1 MPIIHNADIPI
12 KETLKKFPL
21 KKKVQCRVLHVDP
34 SRQRLIL
41 TMKKSLLNTK
51 LPIVSSYKDLQNSLV
66 TIGVIVSIQDY
77 GLLVKLFGNLCGLVP
92 KSEIG
97 LLQNVLTANVK
108 NQLQQ
113 MFHIGQTVSCQVLN
127 FDEDQKKITLS
138 LKVINQQVLI

>member
-66 TIGVIVSIQDY
+66 TIQDY

-97 LLQNVLTANVK
+97 QLQNVLTANVK

-113 MFHIGQTVSCQVLN
+113 MFHIGQTVSCQILN

>member
-1 MPIIHNADIPI
+1 VPIIHNADIPI

>member
-1 MPIIHNADIPI
+1 VPIIHNADIPI

-113 MFHIGQTVSCQVLN
+113 MFHIGQTVSCQILN

>member
-97 LLQNVLTANVK
+97 QLQNVLTANVK

-113 MFHIGQTVSCQVLN
+113 MFHIGQTVSCQILN